1 SGGKNKILVQFNE
14 SNWAREKKNLMSK
27 NNKTLNNNNMK
38 LIFLKS
44 ILYLLCLSQNKYFVC
59 YCICDAYLYLFIEC
73 PKAYFSNAMFFRYT
87 PL

>member
-1 SGGKNKILVQFNE
+1 VQFNE

>member
-1 SGGKNKILVQFNE
+1 MRFNE
-14 SNWAREKKNLMSK
+14 SNWVREKKNPMNK

-44 ILYLLCLSQNKYFVC
+44 TLYLLRLSQNQHFDC
-59 YCICDAYLYLFIEC
+59 CCICDAYRHLFIEC
-73 PKAYFSNAMFFRYT
+73 PKTYFFKAMFFRYT

>member
-1 SGGKNKILVQFNE
+1 MRFNE

-73 PKAYFSNAMFFRYT
+73 PKSYFSNAMFFRYT

>member
-1 SGGKNKILVQFNE
+1 
-14 SNWAREKKNLMSK
+14 MSQ

-44 ILYLLCLSQNKYFVC
+44 TLYLACLSQNQYFVC
-59 YCICDAYLYLFIEC
+59 YCICDAYRHLFIEY
-73 PKAYFSNAMFFRYT
+73 PKAYFSNAMFFRYP

>member
-1 SGGKNKILVQFNE
+1 
-14 SNWAREKKNLMSK
+14 MSK
-27 NNKTLNNNNMK
+27 NNKTLNNNDMK

-44 ILYLLCLSQNKYFVC
+44 ILYLLCLSQNKYFVF
-59 YCICDAYLYLFIEC
+59 YCICDAYLNLFIEC

>member
-1 SGGKNKILVQFNE
+1 
-14 SNWAREKKNLMSK
+14 MSK

-44 ILYLLCLSQNKYFVC
+44 TLYLLCLSQNQYFDC
-59 YCICDAYLYLFIEC
+59 CCICDAYRNLFIEC
-73 PKAYFSNAMFFRYT
+73 PKTYFFNAMFFRYT

>member
-1 SGGKNKILVQFNE
+1 
-14 SNWAREKKNLMSK
+14 MSK

-44 ILYLLCLSQNKYFVC
+44 TLYLLCLSQNKYFVC

-73 PKAYFSNAMFFRYT
+73 PKVYFSNAMLFRYT

>member
-1 SGGKNKILVQFNE
+1 MQFNE